1 MSKKE
6 QMFALV
12 KQWRESG
19 LTRGVFVKQHGLE
32 GQSFDYW
39 CQKQYNEVV
48 KSKSSVRTSP
58 KTPSSLPRFIEL
70 TSAPANCHVESQQL
84 QMELELPGGIRI
96 KIY

>member
-12 KQWRESG
+12 EQWRESG
-19 LTRGVFVKQHGLE
+19 LTRSVFVNQHGLG

-39 CQKQYNEVV
+39 CQKQYNEVI
-48 KSKSSVRTSP
+48 KSKSPVRTSP
-58 KTPSSLPRFIEL
+58 KTPSGLPGFIEI
-70 TSAPANCHVESQQL
+70 TSAPANYPNPRQV
-84 QMELELPGGIRI
+84 QMEFELPGGIRI